1 MISLKSCRYS
11 FMSRL
16 GLDHIDHADRSEIGR
31 STRSALREWLAA
43 LDDCVKFSAAG
54 GQLQTSIVSQTD
66 PPLSIEQVIFKKR
79 RFISD

>member
-16 GLDHIDHADRSEIGR
+16 GLDHDHADRSEIGR

-54 GQLQTSIVSQTD
+54 GQLQTAIVSQID
-66 PPLSIEQVIFKKR
+66 PPSSIEQVIFKKR